1 MAFAKEAVLK
11 VLLEPTP
18 RNSLA
23 SLFFYFYLS
32 AFCYPDRRQAEE
44 QQAAEETSGGRA
56 ETRLDAVLLLCLLLV
71 TTVPSGSERPIVPS
85 SRGRRLASIQSF
97 HRAC

>member
-1 MAFAKEAVLK
+1 MAFAKVAVLK

-23 SLFFYFYLS
+23 GLFFYFYLS

-44 QQAAEETSGGRA
+44 QQAAEKTGGGTA
-56 ETRLDAVLLLCLLLV
+56 ETRLDAVSPLCLSLV
-71 TTVPSGSERPIVPS
+71 TTVLSGSERPIVPS
-85 SRGRRLASIQSF
+85 TRGRLASIQSF